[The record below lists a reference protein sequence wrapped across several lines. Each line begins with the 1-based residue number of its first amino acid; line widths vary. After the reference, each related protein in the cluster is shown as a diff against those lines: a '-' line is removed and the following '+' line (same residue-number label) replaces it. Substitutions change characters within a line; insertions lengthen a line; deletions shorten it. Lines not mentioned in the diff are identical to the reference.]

1 MGAGEWKILQSFF
14 QSTWKTEYAKL
25 NNIWIIYTDDI
36 NQNNLTVLRTFS
48 NLKKTFLWNSTPRR
62 QFLSKISNRK
72 KISNEHFNLCEAETF
87 LDEIIKSIKSQK
99 NNKSP
104 GNDGLKAIS
113 YKDFSNELAP
123 VLLYVYDSWGNLGTI
138 GVTSR
143 TGILSVMYEKGDKRG
158 IENYRPTSFLN
169 LDCKFILEFFRIE
182 CEKIIRY
189 NNRWKPVLFY

>member
-1 MGAGEWKILQSFF
+1 M
-14 QSTWKTEYAKL
+14 
-25 NNIWIIYTDDI
+25 
-36 NQNNLTVLRTFS
+36 
-48 NLKKTFLWNSTPRR
+48 WNSTPRR

-143 TGILSVMYEKGDKRG
+143 TGILSVIYEKGDKRG
-158 IENYRPTSFLN
+158 IENYRPISFLN

-182 CEKIIRY
+182 CEKNIRY
-189 NNRWKPVLFY
+189 NNRGKPVLFY